1 MNKVYL
7 LLKNI
12 KYLCTHNVR
21 EEILN
26 SQYDTLLSV
35 EDYCNYEADENYI
48 PLSERLKIFDY
59 SQTINILLNDP
70 KSFCRFGDGE
80 IELICG
86 NSIPFQTY
94 NEKLANIL
102 LNILKDDE
110 TDLYVGINYNYFHS
124 TKILND
130 YNRKFYML
138 NVRKYRNFLLE
149 NCTRNRDYIAA
160 GFNQLYVISD
170 SYDYEKYYAHLK
182 SMFKGKE
189 LVLFI
194 GKGVLTNIKY
204 DIFDECKSKTI
215 IEGPSKN
222 AFSQY
227 DSILKKA
234 KSFSKEKTLCFILG
248 PTSKALVYA
257 LAKEGYMAW
266 DIGHLAKDYDMYMK
280 NIQKNPATINDFF
293 QPD

>member
-59 SQTINILLNDP
+59 SQTINILLNVP

-94 NEKLANIL
+94 NERLASIL

-138 NVRKYRNFLLE
+138 IVRKYRNFLLE

-170 SYDYEKYYAHLK
+170 NYDYEKYYAQLK

-194 GKGVLTNIKY
+194 GRGVLTNIKY

-248 PTSKALVYA
+248 PTSKALVYT

-280 NIQKNPATINDFF
+280 NIQKNPTTINDFF